1 MLMQNFMD
9 TDVYV
14 EESQFKGT
22 EKQLTVDAIENRKSY
37 LLRCFFVHL
46 PCGAISPKNS
56 VYSEK
61 KRKSIKRWKQI
72 EFLNF

>member
-37 LLRCFFVHL
+37 LLGCFFVHL

-61 KRKSIKRWKQI
+61 K
-72 EFLNF
+72 